1 MPLAAYSALALHET
15 IVLIQTPSFGI
26 KHEETVTKTLNHCIR
41 EPCSSL
47 YGKALN
53 LLVNPPKSTYH
64 TTEPQPCVFPDQV
77 SGKVFTLVFISCLIS
92 KTTIY
97 LLPNVFSAETRAAT
111 SHLLRRPFLG
121 LFRKMP
127 VDYVTK
133 RKWLTRH
140 SHLLVLFI

>member
-1 MPLAAYSALALHET
+1 MS
-15 IVLIQTPSFGI
+15 VL
-26 KHEETVTKTLNHCIR
+26 L
-41 EPCSSL
+41 
-47 YGKALN
+47 
-53 LLVNPPKSTYH
+53 KSTYH
-64 TTEPQPCVFPDQV
+64 TTEPQPCVFPDHV

-121 LFRKMP
+121 PFRKMP

-140 SHLLVLFI
+140 SHLLVLFVWTRVKKAHSCLMSLSLGYRHTQLSLNRMILLKREKLSKDVPKPSPWAVFVCC